1 LVVRCWDNAMNT
13 QPTFVRSTWNWD
25 LHVTSS
31 CHRIKV
37 YSVNKTRPKTAAKL
51 KKFEEAGVP
60 FLPITQPGEMD
71 LEDEET
77 YLHEMELRGGRDPIE

>member
-1 LVVRCWDNAMNT
+1 MPEMCEKCGTDKSR
-13 QPTFVRSTWNWD
+13 NWD

-37 YSVNKTRPKTAAKL
+37 FSINKTRPKTAAKL
-51 KKFEEAGVP
+51 KHFEQLGVP

-77 YLHEMELRGGRDPIE
+77 YSHEMEARGGRDPKE